1 MIVSKTPY
9 RISFLG
15 GGTDIPYFYRK
26 HAGAVLST
34 TIDKYMYIAVN
45 RNFNDFI
52 RLSYSRTESVGSL
65 DNLEHELV
73 REAMR
78 LTGVTSKVDITTIGD
93 IPAGTGLGSSSVVT
107 VGILNSLHVYN
118 GEGVLSSQLAK
129 EACKIEIDVL
139 NMPTG
144 KQDQYSTAVG
154 GLNRIEF
161 KQDEQVLVEPIEC
174 GKDVLGRLQDSL
186 MLFYTGKTRR
196 ANKILEN
203 SSRRT
208 PQSVERLRKMKE
220 LVPEGIAALNDGDL
234 TKFGELI
241 HKGWKLKKNLSHDI
255 SSPKI
260 DEYYKLARKAGAV
273 GGKILGAGG
282 GGFLLLLCEKD
293 QDKVREALSNLRYVP
308 FGFESGGT
316 HIVYHGRGK
325 NG

>member
-1 MIVSKTPY
+1 
-9 RISFLG
+9 LG